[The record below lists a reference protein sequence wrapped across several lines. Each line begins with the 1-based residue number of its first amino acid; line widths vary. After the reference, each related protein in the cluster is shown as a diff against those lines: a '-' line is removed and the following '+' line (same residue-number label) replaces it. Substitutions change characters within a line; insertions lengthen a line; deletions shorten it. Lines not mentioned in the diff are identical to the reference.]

1 MYGFEIIQELAA
13 VLSGNEV
20 IVSSNGNI
28 SRQVYHYCPQP
39 QIYLRGSMG
48 LPVSVGLGLA
58 LTRPEKQVLTILGD
72 GNLLM
77 GLGSLSTTSYF
88 RPSNLKILI
97 IDNGV
102 YATTGHQGTTSGTLN
117 YPALLDGFGLPN
129 IVPILRNDAIES
141 VREKIQIWITASELN
156 ILPALVDAKPPTLS
170 NIPLPP
176 EEISVD
182 IKEKLQNLN
191 QAV

>member
-13 VLSGNEV
+13 VMSGNEL

-48 LPVSVGLGLA
+48 LPISVGLGFALA
-58 LTRPEKQVLTILGD
+58 RPEKQVLTILGD

-77 GLGSLSTTSYF
+77 GMGSLSTISYV

-97 IDNGV
+97 LDNGV
-102 YATTGHQGTTSGTLN
+102 YATTGEQRTTSGTLN

-129 IVPILRNDAIES
+129 IVPILRNDTTKNI
-141 VREKIQIWITASELN
+141 RKKIQLWITASELSV
-156 ILPALVDAKPPTLS
+156 LPALVDTKSPKLN
-170 NIPLPP
+170 NIPLHP
-176 EEISVD
+176 EQITELNRNYNN
-182 IKEKLQNLN
+182 KLHIR
-191 QAV
+191 

>member
-1 MYGFEIIQELAA
+1 MYGYEIIQELATL
-13 VLSGNEV
+13 LSGEEI

-28 SRQVYHYCPQP
+28 SRQVYNYCKQP

-48 LPVSVGLGLA
+48 LPISVGLGVALA
-58 LTRPEKQVLTILGD
+58 RPEKQILTILGD

-77 GLGSLSTTSYF
+77 GLGSLSTISYV

-102 YATTGHQGTTSGTLN
+102 YATTGHQATTSGTLN
-117 YPALLDGFGLPN
+117 YTALLDGFGLPN
-129 IVPILRNDAIES
+129 IVPIQRNDAVES
-141 VREKIQIWITASELN
+141 IKEKIQLWLDAPELN

-170 NIPLPP
+170 NIPLHP
-176 EEISVD
+176 EEIAM
-182 IKEKLQNLN
+182 LQKHSKT
-191 QAV
+191 